1 MNERMTPPD
10 VDAGH
15 VVVDERPHDP
25 AKEPSSPA
33 PLDGAPAP
41 GGGRGR
47 LWAAIGL
54 GVLLLGAIGLGAWGY
69 RGHARSDAIAQATS
83 RALRDAVPQVR
94 VQTVKMLPGSR
105 RVDLPGDVQAFNTTP
120 IYARATGYVLT
131 RLVDIGSKVTQ
142 GELLATIAA
151 PEQDQQLAQ
160 ARATLTQT
168 QASYV
173 QAMANQK
180 LAGVTQ
186 GRSANLVVRGYAT
199 RQTADNDV
207 TTLAADN
214 ALINVSKA
222 NVDAQAAEVDRL
234 SDLVGYEKVVAPFN
248 GVITVRNVEVGNL
261 VAANTASGSQMFSIA
276 RSDVLRVQIYVP
288 QGEVFGVKDGQLAT
302 VTIPELPGR
311 DFHGTVARN
320 ADALQAGTRTL
331 LTEVD
336 LDKADGALRAGLYS
350 VVHLD
355 VPRAAPV
362 ALVPAE
368 AVIFDKDGLSAAV
381 FDHGVLRLHH
391 LDVLV
396 DNGAELEAQG
406 GLNEGDQLILDP
418 PQLATD
424 GMHVSVAPSRS
435 PATLSR

>member
-1 MNERMTPPD
+1 MNEHKSPPD
-10 VDAGH
+10 AGAGE
-15 VVVDERPHDP
+15 VVVDERPHGP
-25 AKEPSSPA
+25 AREPPS
-33 PLDGAPAP
+33 PLDGAPVP
-41 GGGRGR
+41 GGGHGH
-47 LWAAIGL
+47 LWAAISL
-54 GVLLLGAIGLGAWGY
+54 GIIVVGAIGLGAWGY
-69 RGHARSDAIAQATS
+69 RGHARSDAIAQDTS

-105 RVDLPGDVQAFNTTP
+105 RVDLPGDVEPFNTTP

-142 GELLATIAA
+142 GQLLATIAA

-160 ARATLTQT
+160 AQATLMQT
-168 QASYV
+168 KASYV
-173 QAMANQK
+173 QAVANQK

-186 GRSANLVVRGYAT
+186 ERSANLVVRGYAT

-207 TTLAADN
+207 TTLAADD
-214 ALINVSKA
+214 ALLNVDKA
-222 NVDAQAAEVDRL
+222 NIDAQAAEVDRL
-234 SDLVGYEKVVAPFN
+234 NDLVGYEKVLAPFN
-248 GVITVRNVEVGNL
+248 GVITVRNIEVGNL
-261 VAANTASGSQMFSIA
+261 VAANTASGTQMFSIA

-336 LDKADGALRAGLYS
+336 LDNADGALRAGLYS
-350 VVHLD
+350 IVHLD

-362 ALVPAE
+362 ALVPSE

-381 FDHGVLRLHH
+381 FDHGVLRLRH

-396 DNGAELEAQG
+396 DNGAQLEARG
-406 GLNEGDQLILDP
+406 GLKEGDQLILDP
-418 PQLATD
+418 PQIAKD
-424 GMHVSVAPSRS
+424 GMRIDVAATRS
-435 PATLSR
+435 PGG